1 MPGNTEVI
9 KKFYTPQNESFYSSS
24 PYQPLDPR
32 RRQIRVIR
40 VFPPATVHEHFN
52 NHPQWDPS
60 RAASLDPELEILAC
74 QIETTTLAS
83 IAGNFTAISYT
94 AGDLSNTKPI
104 LVNGIPFNAFANLE
118 HAIACTLGYWERTNN
133 IKPTSSYKLWVDQ
146 ICINQSDKK
155 ELGEQVQFMRE
166 IYRQTEQT
174 AVCLSTPQIIDCL
187 SWVPRIYDIDRWQGG
202 ESPSVAALKRL
213 LLDLVNRTGECGDL
227 RLSPPLLSTRAK
239 SHSQRTETTHGISP
253 PALTVNGG
261 SYRCWVYQEFI
272 SGSSVQFISG
282 SMSASWAEM
291 ASLINFVCD
300 DLGHFLDQIQKK
312 LRVDAIDRMVKQE
325 SKRRDELEEA
335 WLKPVREARKCENE
349 YYQALDVF
357 HKAQERQWDAASQMQ
372 SKQRDKFE
380 CEQVQKVY
388 TELQDVERRINTL
401 KTIVNPR
408 KRRDLQRE
416 KAKLENF
423 LAHVQRP
430 IQHQIKVAWSFEK
443 DNISEQD
450 VKSDR
455 ECGGLIFAPE
465 RIKALINLDQ
475 VAESWADFKP
485 IGLEQPLPPP
495 QIKPPP
501 KPNLI
506 FPQTRKL
513 TTEWFSADHSGLDVT
528 LKQVQNLGTSQ
539 GQSGTILALIPIVV
553 QLSNGYYSI
562 TWCRWITYEDVD
574 GTPYN
579 DDRPQ
584 GSREPGDIKACG
596 ALESTP
602 PSALDSIDMSQA
614 ERFEAFAFFY
624 LDFLRIDKSAV
635 RSMINGKQTFERS
648 SDLKTLLRHSRN
660 CQSSDPRDRVYAFL
674 GLAHQGYNII
684 PNYEV
689 HNGIR
694 EVLIET
700 AKSIIRFEKSLDI
713 LQHVHRGRDNL
724 GTQLPSWVPDWTS
737 KETLIAPDKKSE
749 EEAQRFD
756 ASKGLPMDVE
766 FGSATGDNDYQD
778 LKVRGVCFSRV
789 AEVSSEPLMTSGLSH
804 SQTTECQF
812 IGKAAIPACLDDEI
826 WILFGCRKPVLL
838 RQSGSNCRAYLSDV
852 TIYDRDRNLSNVMLG
867 EIADQVKKGT
877 LGERKEELYDAAA

>member
-1 MPGNTEVI
+1 
-9 KKFYTPQNESFYSSS
+9 
-24 PYQPLDPR
+24 
-32 RRQIRVIR
+32 
-40 VFPPATVHEHFN
+40 
-52 NHPQWDPS
+52 
-60 RAASLDPELEILAC
+60 
-74 QIETTTLAS
+74 
-83 IAGNFTAISYT
+83 
-94 AGDLSNTKPI
+94 
-104 LVNGIPFNAFANLE
+104 
-118 HAIACTLGYWERTNN
+118 
-133 IKPTSSYKLWVDQ
+133 
-146 ICINQSDKK
+146 
-155 ELGEQVQFMRE
+155 
-166 IYRQTEQT
+166 
-174 AVCLSTPQIIDCL
+174 
-187 SWVPRIYDIDRWQGG
+187 
-202 ESPSVAALKRL
+202 
-213 LLDLVNRTGECGDL
+213 
-227 RLSPPLLSTRAK
+227 
-239 SHSQRTETTHGISP
+239 
-253 PALTVNGG
+253 
-261 SYRCWVYQEFI
+261 
-272 SGSSVQFISG
+272 
-282 SMSASWAEM
+282 MSASWAEM

-300 DLGHFLDQIQKK
+300 DLGHFLDQIEDELQ
-312 LRVDAIDRMVKQE
+312 LNTMIRMEEQE
-325 SKRRDELEEA
+325 FKRRHEFAEA
-335 WLKPVREARKCENE
+335 RLKPVREARKCEDE
-349 YYQALDVF
+349 YYKALYVF
-357 HKAQERQWDAASQMQ
+357 HNAQQRQWDAASQMQ
-372 SKQRDKFE
+372 SKQRYKFE

-423 LAHVQRP
+423 FAHVQRP

-443 DNISEQD
+443 NNSSEQD

-465 RIKALINLDQ
+465 RIKTLINLDQ
-475 VAESWADFKP
+475 VAESCEDFKP
-485 IGLEQPLPPP
+485 VGLEQPPPP
-495 QIKPPP
+495 SQMKPAPE
-501 KPNLI
+501 PNSI
-506 FPQTRKL
+506 FPKRRKIVVEKL
-513 TTEWFSADHSGLDVT
+513 SANDSRLGIT
-528 LKQVQNLGTSQ
+528 LKQVQNFGTSQ
-539 GQSGTILALIPIVV
+539 GLSGTILAFHPTVEK
-553 QLSNGYYSI
+553 LSNGCFSI
-562 TWCRWITYEDVD
+562 KWYRFITYEDVN

-596 ALESTP
+596 APESTLS
-602 PSALDSIDMSQA
+602 SALNSIDMSQA

-624 LDFLRIDKSAV
+624 LEFLRIDKSAV

-713 LQHVHRGRDNL
+713 LQHVRRGRDNL

-778 LKVRGVCFSRV
+778 LKVRGVCFCRV
-789 AEVSSEPLMTSGLSH
+789 GEVRSEPLMTSGLSH
-804 SQTTECQF
+804 SHTTDYYVEAK
-812 IGKAAIPACLDDEI
+812 GLIPACLDDEI

-838 RQSGSNCRAYLSDV
+838 RRSGSNCRAYLFDV
-852 TIYDRDRNLSNVMLG
+852 TIHDRDGNLSNCNHLSLNYSRG
-867 EIADQVKKGT
+867 I
-877 LGERKEELYDAAA
+877 LRLIYLYHIDA